1 MKNDI
6 YITIRRMLTGLLV
19 IFLLWSVMIPLSA
32 GGEEQ
37 PGSMAAK
44 VTTEKGALKLRKAAG
59 PKERVIGEI
68 PNGTCILVTKE
79 ADDWCEVSWNGQT
92 GYCKTEFLILYRG
105 ADLSLLD
112 YRVLRD
118 GDKGDDVVALKKR
131 LQELGYIRGGAT
143 LTNRYTQET
152 AQRVTL
158 FQRQTGMTEDG
169 VAWQELQAYLF
180 SDKAPACNQTLPRI
194 RTKVADKGNRMICGC
209 CMGEGCECCNFT
221 GWVYN

>member
-1 MKNDI
+1 MKNRM
-6 YITIRRMLTGLLV
+6 TRRGLAGLIVLMILFTAAVPLT
-19 IFLLWSVMIPLSA
+19 A

-37 PGSMAAK
+37 PDSMAAK
-44 VTTEKGALKLRKAAG
+44 VSTEKGALKLRKAAG

-68 PNGTCILVTKE
+68 PNGTCILVTRE

-131 LQELGYIRGGAT
+131 LQELGYIRSGARIAS
-143 LTNRYTQET
+143 N
-152 AQRVTL
+152 
-158 FQRQTGMTEDG
+158 
-169 VAWQELQAYLF
+169 
-180 SDKAPACNQTLPRI
+180 PR
-194 RTKVADKGNRMICGC
+194 C
-209 CMGEGCECCNFT
+209 FY
-221 GWVYN
+221 W

>member
-1 MKNDI
+1 MKNDHYTHI
-6 YITIRRMLTGLLV
+6 HRILTGLIAIL
-19 IFLLWSVMIPLSA
+19 LLWAAAVPLSA
-32 GGEEQ
+32 GGEEN
-37 PGSMAAK
+37 PDSMAAK
-44 VTTEKGALKLRKAAG
+44 VSTEKGALKLRKTAG
-59 PKERVIGEI
+59 PKGKVIGEI

-79 ADDWCEVSWNGQT
+79 AEDWCEVNWNGQT

-131 LQELGYIRGGAT
+131 LQELGYIRSGAT

-152 AQRVTL
+152 AQRVIL

-180 SDKAPACNQTLPRI
+180 SDKAPACSQTLPRI
-194 RTKVADKGNRMICGC
+194 RTKVADKSSRMICGC
-209 CMGEGCECCNFT
+209 CMGDGCECCNFT
-221 GWVYN
+221 GYVYN

>member
-1 MKNDI
+1 MIN
-6 YITIRRMLTGLLV
+6 RMMRKGLAGL
-19 IFLLWSVMIPLSA
+19 IILMLLFTAAFPLSVH
-32 GGEEQ
+32 GEEQ
-37 PGSMAAK
+37 PDSIAAK
-44 VTTEKGALKLRKAAG
+44 VSTEKGALKLRKTAG
-59 PKERVIGEI
+59 PKGKVIGEI

-79 ADDWCEVSWNGQT
+79 AEDWCEVSWNGQT

-118 GDKGDDVVALKKR
+118 GDKGDDVIALKQR
-131 LQELGYIRGGAT
+131 LQELGYIRSGAA

-152 AQRVTL
+152 AQRVIL
-158 FQRQTGMTEDG
+158 FQRQAGMTEDG

-194 RTKVADKGNRMICGC
+194 RTKVADKGNHMICGC
-209 CMGEGCECCNFT
+209 CMGEGCECCSYT
-221 GWVYN
+221 GWVN

>member
-1 MKNDI
+1 MKN
-6 YITIRRMLTGLLV
+6 RMTRKGLAGLIV
-19 IFLLWSVMIPLSA
+19 LMILFTAAVPLAA

-37 PGSMAAK
+37 PDGIAAK
-44 VTTEKGALKLRKAAG
+44 VSTEKGALKLRKAAG

-68 PNGTCILVTKE
+68 PNGTCILVTRE

-131 LQELGYIRGGAT
+131 LQELGYIRSGAT

-180 SDKAPACNQTLPRI
+180 SDKAPACNQALPRI

>member
-1 MKNDI
+1 MIN
-6 YITIRRMLTGLLV
+6 RMVRKGLAGLIV
-19 IFLLWSVMIPLSA
+19 LMILFTAAVPLSA

-37 PGSMAAK
+37 PDSIAAK
-44 VTTEKGALKLRKAAG
+44 VSTEKGALKLRKTAG
-59 PKERVIGEI
+59 PKGKVIGEI

-79 ADDWCEVSWNGQT
+79 AEDWCEVSWNGQT

-118 GDKGDDVVALKKR
+118 GDKGDDVIALKQR
-131 LQELGYIRGGAT
+131 LQELGYIRSGAA

-152 AQRVTL
+152 AQRVIL

-180 SDKAPACNQTLPRI
+180 PIRHQPAARHCPASGPKWQTKE
-194 RTKVADKGNRMICGC
+194 TA
-209 CMGEGCECCNFT
+209 
-221 GWVYN
+221 

>member
-1 MKNDI
+1 MMIN
-6 YITIRRMLTGLLV
+6 RMMRKGLAGLIILMMLFTAV
-19 IFLLWSVMIPLSA
+19 VPLSA
-32 GGEEQ
+32 GGEENLD
-37 PGSMAAK
+37 SMAAK
-44 VTTEKGALKLRKAAG
+44 VSTEKGALKLRKTAG
-59 PKERVIGEI
+59 PKGKVIGEI

-79 ADDWCEVSWNGQT
+79 AEDWCEVSWKGQT

-118 GDKGDDVVALKKR
+118 GDKGDDVIALKKR
-131 LQELGYIRGGAT
+131 LQELGYIRSGAT

-152 AQRVTL
+152 AQRVIL
-158 FQRQTGMTEDG
+158 FQRQAGMTEDG

-180 SDKAPACNQTLPRI
+180 SDKAPACSQTLPRI
-194 RTKVADKGNRMICGC
+194 RTKVADKGSRMICGC
-209 CMGEGCECCNFT
+209 CMGDGCECCNFT

>member
-1 MKNDI
+1 MIN
-6 YITIRRMLTGLLV
+6 RMMRKGLAGL
-19 IFLLWSVMIPLSA
+19 IILMLLFTAAFPLSVH
-32 GGEEQ
+32 GEEQ
-37 PGSMAAK
+37 PDSIAAK
-44 VTTEKGALKLRKAAG
+44 VSTEKGALKLRKTAG
-59 PKERVIGEI
+59 PKGKVIGEI

-79 ADDWCEVSWNGQT
+79 AEDWCEVSWNGQT

-118 GDKGDDVVALKKR
+118 GDKGDDVIALKQR
-131 LQELGYIRGGAT
+131 LQELGYIRSGAA

-152 AQRVTL
+152 AQRVIL

-180 SDKAPACNQTLPRI
+180 SDKAPACNQARPRI